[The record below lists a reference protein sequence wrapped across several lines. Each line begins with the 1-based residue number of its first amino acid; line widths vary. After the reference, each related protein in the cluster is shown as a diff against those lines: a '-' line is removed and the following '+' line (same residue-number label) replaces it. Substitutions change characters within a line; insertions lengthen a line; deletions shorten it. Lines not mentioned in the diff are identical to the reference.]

1 MGTKRM
7 RPRVQPFM
15 TFHPRRTNSMRMR
28 VRERVIRRTSCMKTP
43 REKLMRGEEVTSRKT
58 HTRTPTNSQLQG
70 EGTLRTTPMRI
81 PMRLPREVVEV
92 ASLPSPSTTTRPRLT
107 TRSASTPMT
116 SYPISR
122 WLTMTGGPGCCE
134 VCGGC
139 SRLTLYSFLTPPFHH
154 QRWTPPHQSRTSMT
168 QCTRRKTLTI
178 QWEIK
183 RTIKH
188 LRDRM
193 YVRGDLIQCIMRKI
207 STYMVDSM
215 G

>member
-81 PMRLPREVVEV
+81 PTRLPREEVEGEE

-107 TRSASTPMT
+107 TRSALTPMT

-122 WLTMTGGPGCCE
+122 WLTKAGGSGKPMDASASSQQTMLRCGNDVSEGDAEAE
-134 VCGGC
+134 VEEERRSGAEP
-139 SRLTLYSFLTPPFHH
+139 TNIKTPC
-154 QRWTPPHQSRTSMT
+154 PP
-168 QCTRRKTLTI
+168 I
-178 QWEIK
+178 
-183 RTIKH
+183 
-188 LRDRM
+188 
-193 YVRGDLIQCIMRKI
+193 
-207 STYMVDSM
+207 
-215 G
+215 